1 MATFKYYDGTKY
13 NRITGGLVPKTAN
26 TTSDTETYSC
36 NYVNTQVDDLNTTIA
51 GVDSI
56 ASNKPDAISTYAEN
70 PMDTYN
76 CVYINNTI
84 SNSRLKSAILVALS
98 ENKSLTV
105 STAWSDIT
113 IPFNKVLRKIGDG
126 FSLNTSTGTI
136 TASENVKNV
145 KVTIGVRID
154 NNISGSVYPRIY
166 SQSGIS
172 NFTESGGKSSGQI
185 KNETIDKCDT
195 SKNIQGGFRCSATGE
210 VILTG
215 SEQYTYMLVEEL

>member
-1 MATFKYYDGTKY
+1 MEKINFTDY
-13 NRITGGLVPKTAN
+13 PN
-26 TTSDTETYSC
+26 TD
-36 NYVNTQVDDLNTTIA
+36 
-51 GVDSI
+51 
-56 ASNKPDAISTYAEN
+56 KPINAEN
-70 PMDTYN
+70 LNQMQ
-76 CVYINNTI
+76 NNI
-84 SNSRLKSAILVALS
+84 ENEIKESRLKSAILVALS

-136 TASENVKNV
+136 TASKNVKNV
-145 KVTIGVRID
+145 KVTIGVKV
-154 NNISGSVYPRIY
+154 NNTISGNVYPRIY

-172 NFTESGGKSSGQI
+172 NFTESGDKNSGQI

-195 SKNIQGGFRCSATGE
+195 SKTIQGGFRCSNTGE
-210 VILTG
+210 VIITG

>member
-1 MATFKYYDGTKY
+1 MEKINFTNY
-13 NRITGGLVPKTAN
+13 PN
-26 TTSDTETYSC
+26 TD
-36 NYVNTQVDDLNTTIA
+36 
-51 GVDSI
+51 
-56 ASNKPDAISTYAEN
+56 KPINAEN
-70 PMDTYN
+70 LNQMQ
-76 CVYINNTI
+76 NNI
-84 SNSRLKSAILVALS
+84 ENEIKESRLKSAILVALS

-113 IPFNKVLRKIGDG
+113 IPFNKVLKKIGDG

-145 KVTIGVRID
+145 KVTIGVKVN
-154 NNISGSVYPRIY
+154 NNISGNVYPRIY

-172 NFTESGGKSSGQI
+172 NFTESGDKNSGQI

-195 SKNIQGGFRCSATGE
+195 SKTIQGGFRCSNTGE
-210 VILTG
+210 VIITG

>member
-1 MATFKYYDGTKY
+1 MEKINFTNY
-13 NRITGGLVPKTAN
+13 PN
-26 TTSDTETYSC
+26 TD
-36 NYVNTQVDDLNTTIA
+36 
-51 GVDSI
+51 
-56 ASNKPDAISTYAEN
+56 KPINAEN
-70 PMDTYN
+70 LNQMQ
-76 CVYINNTI
+76 NNI
-84 SNSRLKSAILVALS
+84 ENEIKESRLKSAILVALT

-126 FSLNTSTGTI
+126 FSLNTSTGVI

-145 KVTIGVRID
+145 KVTIGVKVN
-154 NNISGSVYPRIY
+154 NNISGNVYPRIY

-172 NFTESGGKSSGQI
+172 NFTESGDRNSGQI

-195 SKNIQGGFRCSATGE
+195 SKTIQGGFRCSATGE
-210 VILTG
+210 VILLG

>member
-1 MATFKYYDGTKY
+1 MEKINFTNY
-13 NRITGGLVPKTAN
+13 PN
-26 TTSDTETYSC
+26 TD
-36 NYVNTQVDDLNTTIA
+36 
-51 GVDSI
+51 
-56 ASNKPDAISTYAEN
+56 KPINAEN
-70 PMDTYN
+70 LNQMQ
-76 CVYINNTI
+76 NNI
-84 SNSRLKSAILVALS
+84 ENEIKESRLKSAILVALT

-145 KVTIGVRID
+145 KVTIGVKVN
-154 NNISGSVYPRIY
+154 NNISGNVYPRIY

-172 NFTESGGKSSGQI
+172 NFTESGDRNSGQI

-195 SKNIQGGFRCSATGE
+195 SKTIQGGFRCSATGE
-210 VILTG
+210 VILLG

>member
-1 MATFKYYDGTKY
+1 MIIRKTQQPSDYPSNSISNAKTTGTT
-13 NRITGGLVPKTAN
+13 N
-26 TTSDTETYSC
+26 TYSC
-36 NYVNTQVDDLNTTIA
+36 D
-51 GVDSI
+51 
-56 ASNKPDAISTYAEN
+56 
-70 PMDTYN
+70 
-76 CVYINNTI
+76 YINNL
-84 SNSRLKSAILVALS
+84 SKSAILVALT

-105 STAWSDIT
+105 STKWSDIT

-145 KVTIGVRID
+145 KVTIGVKV
-154 NNISGSVYPRIY
+154 NNDILGNVYPKIY

-172 NFTESGGKSSGQI
+172 DYTESGDKNSGQI

-195 SKNIQGGFRCSATGE
+195 SKTIQGGFRSDITGE
-210 VILTG
+210 VIITG

>member
-1 MATFKYYDGTKY
+1 MEKFNFTNYPNMDKP
-13 NRITGGLVPKTAN
+13 IT
-26 TTSDTETYSC
+26 
-36 NYVNTQVDDLNTTIA
+36 
-51 GVDSI
+51 
-56 ASNKPDAISTYAEN
+56 AEN
-70 PMDTYN
+70 LNQMQ
-76 CVYINNTI
+76 NNI
-84 SNSRLKSAILVALS
+84 ENEIKGSRLKSAILVALS

-145 KVTIGVRID
+145 KVTIGVKVN
-154 NNISGSVYPRIY
+154 NNISGNVYPRIY

-172 NFTESGGKSSGQI
+172 NFTESGDETSGQI

-195 SKNIQGGFRCSATGE
+195 SKTIQGGFRCSDIGE
-210 VILTG
+210 VIITG